1 MYMYVL
7 FKISNVGIEFVRLDE
22 NSFCVS
28 GFVCLVMMFLW
39 EICLKFKLCGIK
51 LFIRELFLFGLV
63 KFILVLFVLD
73 GMYIYIQKF
82 INFSFFRCFFSLYKY
97 RLFVKF
103 MMVVIIFGYIV
114 FVQGLYLF
122 DFKNNDVGI
131 FNYMIKKNVEEM
143 RSWLNDGDMFI
154 VDCGFRDSVDVLF
167 DIGIWMEMLCFFRG
181 IK

>member
-1 MYMYVL
+1 MSDFVL
-7 FKISNVGIEFVRLDE
+7 YNLGFGYIFCEDVIVKYIRL
-22 NSFCVS
+22 
-28 GFVCLVMMFLW
+28 LVQ
-39 EICLKFKLCGIK
+39 
-51 LFIRELFLFGLV
+51 ELFLFGLV

-114 FVQGLYLF
+114 FVLGLYLF

-154 VDCGFRDSVDVLF
+154 VDCGFRDSVNVLF

>member
-1 MYMYVL
+1 MGFISGLCLCKLKECLEKLKLVDFWMYMYVL
-7 FKISNVGIEFVRLDE
+7 FKISNVGIDFV
-22 NSFCVS
+22 
-28 GFVCLVMMFLW
+28 
-39 EICLKFKLCGIK
+39 
-51 LFIRELFLFGLV
+51 
-63 KFILVLFVLD
+63 
-73 GMYIYIQKF
+73 
-82 INFSFFRCFFSLYKY
+82 RCFFSLYKY

-114 FVQGLYLF
+114 FVLGLYLF

-154 VDCGFRDSVDVLF
+154 VDCGFRDSVNVLF